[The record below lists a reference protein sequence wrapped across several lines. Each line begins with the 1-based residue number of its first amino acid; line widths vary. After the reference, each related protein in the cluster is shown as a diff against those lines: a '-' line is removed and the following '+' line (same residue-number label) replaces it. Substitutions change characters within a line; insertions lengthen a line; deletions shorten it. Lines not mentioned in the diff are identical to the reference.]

1 LGQSEAPLWTALEEY
16 RAKVRARFHMP
27 GHKGGAGAAGPLVGS
42 LGRGALELDVTELA
56 GLDELHRPT
65 GPIARAQA
73 LAAELF
79 GSDLTFFLVNGASAG
94 LVAALLAACPAGAKV
109 ILPRHSHRSVVTG
122 LILGDL
128 EPIWID
134 VSLQPEFD
142 ITVGCEPRALL
153 LAIEQAPDE
162 AKAVVLQRPT
172 YEGVIEDIERAVR
185 LAHERDMVVIV
196 DEAHGTHLRFDPQL
210 PPSALEMGADVVV
223 NSLHKTVGGLTQTAM
238 LHVQG
243 SRLDVERVRLALN
256 MMQSTSPSYLLMSSI
271 DLLRRELALEG
282 ARMVED
288 ARQAASQVRK
298 LFRERFRLLEARD
311 LLAGYELD
319 YTKVLVLTGS
329 GFRLRDSLARAGV
342 FVEYA
347 RPRTVLLIVT
357 HGDGAQDVSQLRQAI
372 YALPDDGEASVPNV
386 PYGRGEVVL
395 SPRRAFEAATREVQ
409 LRRAVGEISWAGIT
423 LYPPG
428 AYAVLPGQVIT
439 EEDVEALLR
448 CLEAGWSAHGILTS
462 GGEPR
467 VRVVR
472 GEDCCPR

>member
-1 LGQSEAPLWTALEEY
+1 MTQSEAPLWSALGEY

-27 GHKGGAGAAGPLVGS
+27 GHKGGGGAPGLLVEG
-42 LGRGALELDVTELA
+42 LGRGALELDVTELE
-56 GLDELHRPT
+56 GLDDLHRPT

-79 GSDLTFFLVNGASAG
+79 GSDHSFFLVNGASAG
-94 LVAALLAACPAGAKV
+94 LVAALLATCSAGAKV

-122 LILGDL
+122 LVLGDL
-128 EPIWID
+128 WPIWVD
-134 VSLQPEFD
+134 VRLQAEFD
-142 ITVGCEPRALL
+142 IAVGCEPRALL
-153 LAIEQAPDE
+153 TAIETAPDD
-162 AKAVVLQRPT
+162 ARAVVLQRPT

-196 DEAHGTHLRFDPQL
+196 DEAHGTHLSLDPDL

-243 SRLDVERVRLALN
+243 PRVDVERVRLALS
-256 MMQSTSPSYLLMSSI
+256 MVQSTSPSYLLMSSI
-271 DLLRRELALEG
+271 DLLRRELALEWP
-282 ARMVED
+282 RMVEE
-288 ARQAASQVRK
+288 ARRAASQVRR
-298 LFRERFRLLEARD
+298 LFGQRFRLLEARD
-311 LLAGYELD
+311 LPAGCELD

-357 HGDGAQDVSQLRQAI
+357 YGDGTQDLSPLRRALD
-372 YALPDDGEASVPNV
+372 ALPGDSGAPVPDV
-386 PYGRGEVVL
+386 PYGRGEVLL
-395 SPRRAFEAATREVQ
+395 SPRRAFEAATKDVP
-409 LRRAVGEISWAGIT
+409 LRRAAGEISWAGIA

-439 EEDVEALLR
+439 PDDVEALWR
-448 CLEAGWSAHGILTS
+448 CLEAGWSAHGILTT